1 MFRQSLLPRAC
12 FGVALGLA
20 VVVPTSSAHSQDR
33 LTLERLD
40 RLERDLNMLQRQVY
54 RGAPAPMLGSDPGGA
69 ASGEVRMD
77 RLEQQMRELTGRVEE
92 FVNQIDQLR
101 QRVEQVNGDVET
113 RFGQTASTSGS
124 YAAASPPPARPPRNT
139 ALGRQPPEPPGSPIA
154 LAPPA
159 PPPGPGGSL
168 MPPDLGA
175 PSSGPSPIFNTL
187 TPPGSPPAQP
197 DLASAAADVPRPPTE
212 RMLPNGSAGEQ
223 YNYAFGLLKQADYPA
238 AETALKAFVE
248 QHPKD
253 PMAGN
258 AQYWLGETYYT
269 RGRFIEAASA
279 FAEGYKRYPKGS
291 KAPDELLKLGMSLAR
306 ANQKQNACVAL
317 AQLDHDFP
325 SAGAAIKDRAS
336 AEKKRLGC

>member
-1 MFRQSLLPRAC
+1 MTHRNCRCAAAGCRAQPAMPSSPSAYPLVLRGLVMFRQSLLPRAC
-12 FGVALGLA
+12 FGVALSLA
-20 VVVPTSSAHSQDR
+20 VIAPTAPARSQDR

-54 RGAPAPMLGSDPGGA
+54 RGAPAPMMGGDPSGA

-101 QRVEQVNGDVET
+101 QRVEQVNGDAET
-113 RFGQTASTSGS
+113 RVGQTPSPSGS
-124 YAAASPPPARPPRNT
+124 YAAA
-139 ALGRQPPEPPGSPIA
+139 
-154 LAPPA
+154 
-159 PPPGPGGSL
+159 
-168 MPPDLGA
+168 
-175 PSSGPSPIFNTL
+175 
-187 TPPGSPPAQP
+187 
-197 DLASAAADVPRPPTE
+197 TE
-212 RMLPNGSAGEQ
+212 A
-223 YNYAFGLLKQADYPA
+223 
-238 AETALKAFVE
+238 ALKAFVE
-248 QHPKD
+248 QHPRD

-279 FAEGYKRYPKGS
+279 FAEGYKRYPKGT

-325 SAGAAIKDRAS
+325 SPGAAIKDRATT
-336 AEKKRLGC
+336 EKKRLGC